1 MSSGRAYIR
10 AGEFFF
16 LGSMSRDSEPIQLN
30 SNIAVT
36 CEILKV
42 IPASMAEAKLG
53 TLLVNRK
60 EPRIIR
66 PVEVNIG
73 HLQPPTPM
81 HIDNTTTVGILN
93 NTSKRQRSRSMEII
107 YF

>member
-42 IPASMAEAKLG
+42 VPASMAEAKLG

-60 EPRIIR
+60 KNQESSALLKSTSAIFNRQHR
-66 PVEVNIG
+66 CT
-73 HLQPPTPM
+73 L
-81 HIDNTTTVGILN
+81 TT
-93 NTSKRQRSRSMEII
+93 QQQ
-107 YF
+107 